1 MYNSN
6 VHGEMS
12 PELNGLRD
20 QRAASDGAVYL
31 QEVMMDKKMSKT
43 FSEEKGN
50 FLSPVKDMTNI
61 IRIG

>member
-1 MYNSN
+1 
-6 VHGEMS
+6 MS